1 MIMET
6 IRIETSETI
15 LSNAESVIV
24 VPEIAIKEPGYI
36 QVFTTKD
43 NAHAKHEY
51 HAMAQMAYFQ
61 YQDEELELQEVGA
74 ALHVIAGVEQVTVDG
89 GLILSREPNGSF
101 LAFIHE
107 FQNKK
112 KLLEATYRYCTRW
125 VRLDI

>member
-1 MIMET
+1 MMEL
-6 IRIETSETI
+6 IRIETGGTT

-61 YQDEELELQEVGA
+61 YQDEELEIREVATSLSVIPEDLQATG
-74 ALHVIAGVEQVTVDG
+74 I
-89 GLILSREPNGSF
+89 LISRENCVVAGLP
-101 LAFIHE
+101 LAEAVFKTVN
-107 FQNKK
+107 QN
-112 KLLEATYRYCTRW
+112 W
-125 VRLDI
+125 QQFF